1 MTGRIERLAA
11 ALPMLRAL
19 AAGQAAGANGEPITA
34 CPYRVDADRSVERAQ
49 ARMWLRGYA
58 RARPDTIDYS
68 G

>member
-1 MTGRIERLAA
+1 MSIENAAA

-19 AAGQAAGANGEPITA
+19 AEGKTAGAAEQPITA
-34 CPYRVDADRSVERAQ
+34 CPYRQDASTSTERVQ

-58 RARPDTIDYS
+58 QARPDTIDYS

>member
-1 MTGRIERLAA
+1 MSVEAA
-11 ALPMLRAL
+11 AQALPMLRAL
-19 AAGQAAGANGEPITA
+19 AAGQAAGAAGEPITA
-34 CPYRVDADRSVERAQ
+34 CPYDPEGDTSVERAQ